1 MCLFYSNNGIV
12 GTTALVVMASATEV
26 MVSNCGDSRAV
37 LCRERKAIDLSR
49 DHKPFQV
56 DEKARI
62 EGHGY
67 VFIPLSL
74 SLSLSSFVWFGINR
88 CLQGVG

>member
-1 MCLFYSNNGIV
+1 
-12 GTTALVVMASATEV
+12 VMASATEL

-37 LCRERKAIDLSR
+37 LCRNRCAIDLSR
-49 DHKPFQV
+49 DHKPFQP

-67 VFIPLSL
+67 VKERRRRERGNGERVSY
-74 SLSLSSFVWFGINR
+74 
-88 CLQGVG
+88 